1 MSDDARPLLVFF
13 RSERS
18 GPARRMESLIAHLA
32 RKERERVR
40 VKRVDVDVR
49 PDLAARFGVTE
60 VPTVVLVRERR
71 VVERLE
77 GRASA
82 PQIERILEAHLEREL
97 AGAAA

>member
-1 MSDDARPLLVFF
+1 MSNDARPLLVFF

-40 VKRVDVDVR
+40 VKRGDGDAR
-49 PDLAARFGVTE
+49 PDLGERFGVTD
-60 VPTVVLVRERR
+60 VPTLVLVKDRR
-71 VVERLE
+71 VVARLD

-82 PQIERILEAHLEREL
+82 PQIERMLEAHLDAEL
-97 AGAAA
+97 VGAAA